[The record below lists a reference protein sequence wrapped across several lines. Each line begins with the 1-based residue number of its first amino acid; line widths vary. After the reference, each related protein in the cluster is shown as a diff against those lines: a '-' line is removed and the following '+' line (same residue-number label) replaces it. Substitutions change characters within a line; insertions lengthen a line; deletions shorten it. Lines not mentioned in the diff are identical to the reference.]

1 MATAAEAEEAM
12 LQPDLVLPPPLRY
25 HPRQE
30 QRQSQGEATA
40 VRGYHRE
47 GRVGKG
53 RGKAGDRRLQYETIT
68 VKARGLDD
76 EKRRTV

>member
-30 QRQSQGEATA
+30 QRQSQGEATS
-40 VRGYHRE
+40 VRDFE
-47 GRVGKG
+47 GKG
-53 RGKAGDRRLQYETIT
+53 RGRAGNSLLTGDCSTRRLP
-68 VKARGLDD
+68 
-76 EKRRTV
+76 